1 MKLRSKRTVLVLVG
15 VLAVAIFAAVGAY
28 AYFTSTGSGS
38 GSASVGTSTAWQVN
52 TDAASGGPLLP
63 GGGAGTYESIA
74 YRVKNNSS
82 GHQNLANVNVKV
94 ANSDGSPWVAVS
106 GCSKND
112 FQLSVDGGTT
122 WGAAGASVDDIA
134 LAGNLAPGATT
145 SPDGQ
150 IVIRMIDSGS
160 NQDGCKNATVP
171 LYLYAS

>member
-1 MKLRSKRTVLVLVG
+1 MKLRSKRTILVLVG
-15 VLAVAIFAAVGAY
+15 VLAVAGISAFGAY

-52 TDAASGGPLLP
+52 TDAASGGPLVP

-82 GHQNLANVNVKV
+82 GQQNLANVNVKV
-94 ANSDGSPWVAVS
+94 ANSDGSAWSVVS
-106 GCSKND
+106 GCSKDD

-122 WGAAGASVDDIA
+122 WGAAGASVNDA
-134 LAGNLAPGATT
+134 AHAGNLAPGAT
-145 SPDGQ
+145 SSDGQ
-150 IVIRMIDSGS
+150 IKIRMIDSGT